1 MAEQKSR
8 GNQIVLELQGVDKPT
23 LARVWQKMRE
33 GVELQGQ
40 EAFIGRSM
48 ADHPDWFPIFE
59 TMDVLGGED
68 ELPDGSNP
76 FMHLTFHI
84 IIGSQVFNRQPAEAQ
99 TFYRMR
105 LRKKDNPHDVIHMM
119 MNVFQRHLAW
129 AAQHPT
135 PEGKANFD
143 MKAYGDTLRSLWGL
157 KTRQIWERLGWDG
170 PPDRNGMALPGYT
183 GSR

>member
-1 MAEQKSR
+1 MADDGKV
-8 GNQIVLELQGVDKPT
+8 VLELQGVDRPT
-23 LARVWQKMRE
+23 LAHIWQKMRQ
-33 GVELQGQ
+33 GIELKGQ

-84 IIGSQVFNRQPAEAQ
+84 IIGSQIFNQNPPEAQ

-105 LRKKDNPHDVIHMM
+105 LRKKDHPHDIIHMM
-119 MNVFQRHLAW
+119 LNVFQRHLAW
-129 AAQHPT
+129 AAQNPG
-135 PEGKANFD
+135 PDGRPQFD
-143 MKAYGDTLRSLWGL
+143 QQAYADTLKALWGL
-157 KTRQIWERLGWDG
+157 KSQKLWERLGFDG
-170 PPDRNGMALPGYT
+170 PPDRSGMGTPEY
-183 GSR
+183 